1 MTITLELLPNVE
13 ASLTAQAHAQG
24 LELNAYL
31 QRLLERHATAK
42 LPEATM
48 SLDELE
54 ARLDALAEGS
64 ENLPALPPEATT
76 REGIYRDHD

>member
-24 LELNAYL
+24 LELSAYL
-31 QRLLERHATAK
+31 QLLLEQHAAPKSSESTISM
-42 LPEATM
+42 E
-48 SLDELE
+48 ELE
-54 ARLDALAEGS
+54 AGLDALAEGS
-64 ENLPALPPEATT
+64 ENLPDLPLEAIT